1 MYGKLPCLVLIQVSV
16 KDYSVVQGLKLR
28 LRFQSRFKVSF
39 KVAVKVEG
47 FIQGFGQGIVFYV
60 QKVTM
65 FF

>member
-1 MYGKLPCLVLIQVSV
+1 MYGKFPCLVLIQVSV

-39 KVAVKVEG
+39 KVTVKVES
-47 FIQGFGQGIVFYV
+47 FIQGLVQGIVFCL
-60 QKVTM
+60 QKVTI